1 MTTHVDLPGGRLETL
16 DLAGDARRPP
26 IVLLHEGLGSVGL
39 WRDFPAALNRASGSR
54 AIAFSRYGH
63 GRSAPPARP
72 RGPAFMDEEAL
83 EVLPALLAALAI
95 ARPVLLGHSDGAT
108 IALIHA
114 AQHDV
119 AGLALIAPHVLVER
133 VTLAAVTAARE
144 EFEHGGLRE
153 RLSRHHDDPA
163 VTFRGWCDVWLDPA
177 FRDWSI
183 EAALPAIT
191 APALVVQGRDDPYGS
206 LAQVDA
212 IARGSGGPVQTLVV
226 SGGHAPHVEHPQ
238 EVLDAIVRFLTTAC
252 STVASRSANVTP

>member
-16 DLAGDARRPP
+16 DLAGDPSRPP
-26 IVLLHEGLGSVGL
+26 LVLLHEGLGSVGL

-54 AIAFSRYGH
+54 TVAFSRYGH

-83 EVLPALLAALAI
+83 DVLPAVLTALAI
-95 ARPVLLGHSDGAT
+95 ERPLLVGHSDGAT

-114 AQHDV
+114 AHHDV
-119 AGLALIAPHVLVER
+119 AGLVLIAPHVLVEH
-133 VTLAAVTAARE
+133 VTLEAVAAARE
-144 EFEHGGLRE
+144 AFEHGGLRE
-153 RLSRHHDDPA
+153 RLSRHHDDPG
-163 VTFRGWCDVWLDPA
+163 VTFHGWCDVWLDPA
-177 FRDWSI
+177 FSDWSI

-206 LAQVDA
+206 TAQVDA
-212 IARGSGGPVQTLVV
+212 IARGSGGPVEALVV
-226 SGGHAPHVEHPQ
+226 AGGHAPHVEHTR
-238 EVLDAIVRFLTTAC
+238 EVLDAIVRFVTTAC

>member
-1 MTTHVDLPGGRLETL
+1 MTTHVDLPAGRLETL

-26 IVLLHEGLGSVGL
+26 VVLLHEGLGSVGL

-54 AIAFSRYGH
+54 TVAFSRYGH
-63 GRSAPPARP
+63 GRSAPPVRP
-72 RGPAFMDEEAL
+72 RGPAFMEEEAL
-83 EVLPALLAALAI
+83 DVLPAVLAALAI
-95 ARPVLLGHSDGAT
+95 DRPVLLGHSDGAT

-114 AQHDV
+114 ARHDV
-119 AGLALIAPHVLVER
+119 AGLVLIAPHVLVEQ
-133 VTLAAVTAARE
+133 VTLEAVAAARE
-144 EFEHGGLRE
+144 AFEHGRLRE

-191 APALVVQGRDDPYGS
+191 APALVVQGSDDPYGS

-212 IARGSGGPVQTLVV
+212 IVRGSGGPVETLVV
-226 SGGHAPHVEHPQ
+226 AGGHAPHIEHPQ
-238 EVLDAIVRFLTTAC
+238 EVLDAIVHFVATAC
-252 STVASRSANVTP
+252 STLAPRSASVGP